1 MKRRDFLRAGTGAG
15 VAAAAATGSAAAAEG
30 GGGGGGG
37 TKPDFGSWIADV
49 DGGYKD
55 ARGSDSVTVKVG
67 ASGNGGNYAFDPS
80 GLWVDEGTTVT
91 WEWTG
96 QGGGH
101 NVHAMK
107 NADYSSPTASE
118 AGHTFEH
125 TFDSGG
131 QIVEYECQPHASLGM
146 KGSVAVGDGVPTV
159 STGGGGGGE
168 LDPETMGVPFQA
180 HYVGISTVLM
190 VLVSL
195 VYTFFV
201 LKYGESPHASA
212 PNKGD

>member
-1 MKRRDFLRAGTGAG
+1 MPSDDADVSRRRFLRGAAGGAG
-15 VAAAAATGSAAAAEG
+15 VFAATGTAAAAEG

-159 STGGGGGGE
+159 SAGGGGYQST
-168 LDPETMGVPFQA
+168 LPDSAKTMGVA
-180 HYVGISTVLM
+180 ATGG
-190 VLVSL
+190 LVSVL
-195 VYTFFV
+195 ALAYFF
-201 LKYGESPHASA
+201 LKYG
-212 PNKGD
+212 GDYGEFAAEE